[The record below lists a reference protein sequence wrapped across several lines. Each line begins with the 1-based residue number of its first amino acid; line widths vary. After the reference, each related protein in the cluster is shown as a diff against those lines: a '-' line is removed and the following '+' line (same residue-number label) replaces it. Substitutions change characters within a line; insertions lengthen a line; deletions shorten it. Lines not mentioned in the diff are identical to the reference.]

1 MTRSQMSV
9 VIESIKISS
18 KSDPINATTVNLI
31 NELKSRRLAYA
42 CCDIEH
48 RFLETTVYVHIVD
61 QTISQKF
68 LRGAGGGREIIS
80 SKVNRNMAT
89 SSLLSEVLPY
99 FGFLPFVCFSL
110 RIFLI
115 IFELCDGFLGKYLN
129 A

>member
-1 MTRSQMSV
+1 MSV

-48 RFLETTVYVHIVD
+48 KFLETMVRRTVYVHIVD

-68 LRGAGGGREIIS
+68 LRGQ
-80 SKVNRNMAT
+80 RN
-89 SSLLSEVLPY
+89 Y
-99 FGFLPFVCFSL
+99 FVQ
-110 RIFLI
+110 
-115 IFELCDGFLGKYLN
+115 GK
-129 A
+129 